1 MGNSNSSQNIG
12 FKYFLGLHAVLS
24 QNKLRILG
32 LKFGEKIAWTG
43 SKAGGETI
51 PVDNKELFGG
61 SDAEGGVSGSIDVLD
76 GGPAQTKN
84 DYLQGAIGGVISAY
98 RGVTSLVFRQFY
110 FGNNPYL
117 KRMAVKA
124 IDNEIAALWYEEK
137 AFVNIDVNMNGAE
150 VYISMDIS
158 LSMAGTRFTF
168 MKDAVKDYL
177 ESLKGTVNT
186 VKLVGWGASVAYT
199 TEISDCNDEDYDT
212 LITWIETMTLQS
224 SGTSFAAGVSLTT
237 AFFSVDST
245 TEFKG
250 DGILEHEGVKGSA
263 TPDSKSRVV
272 LFMTDGEP
280 NDGQADVDAA
290 LVTLDALVGVDV
302 YCFNIDL
309 TDVQYTEQLDS
320 TPADGVPIIDSSE
333 SGALTDSLQTPFIFW
348 ADMNATHII
357 RDALV
362 YENGG
367 SDSLI
372 GDTFTA
378 VADTHYDEGMGLS
391 LFWRNTLNSEEFIND
406 VKAHADVA
414 TYVDRTTGKH
424 EIKNI
429 RNDYSVGA
437 LFTYDTSNVTKWHD
451 NIGRPLQKNLPNQ
464 LTVVYTKRGDGSEA
478 SITVANIAAIQQ
490 VGRVISEKIEY
501 EGITTDEL
509 AGKVVM
515 RDLAAR
521 TVPLW
526 SGSID
531 VTYAPIGLNLGS
543 EFIVNNPDFGMD
555 AMVVRL
561 TDKEEIGGRKPR
573 VTLTFIEDKFD
584 MPDAAIVAPDIPV
597 VVEGA
602 ALDAPIR
609 LFAEVGYYTLVLDQS
624 RSIIDDQLTADPDS
638 GVVAIAGSKPNNL
651 HSSLDVATDNG
662 AGWVLVSSGG
672 FMPASTL
679 VAGLTEAD
687 VISFDVVNNDGLRQV
702 VAGSLCLVG
711 SEIMR
716 VDNMVISGVNVTMT
730 VGRGCLDTVPEQH
743 AGGAAIL
750 FYDGFA
756 LHDPTTY
763 TAGESIDG
771 KILPK
776 TSEGRLSLDDATTE
790 SVTLDSRAIRPYPV
804 GNLAMD
810 GEVVP
815 TGIMAESVA
824 VTWAHRDR
832 TLQLTTSVE
841 DYEDASIGP
850 ETGVEYTVEVRAI
863 LPTED
868 FFAGS
873 DFFDG
878 FDFFSDDGDGTL
890 IRSEVVGQNTEY
902 TYEESGVYD
911 FFAAADFFEPSDFF
925 GVTAPNFFAGVDFFA
940 PLDFF
945 GVVGGRALRTQI
957 KVSVERDGYDNWT
970 TASVEGQHFQAPR
983 NLTLREI

>member
-1 MGNSNSSQNIG
+1 
-12 FKYFLGLHAVLS
+12 
-24 QNKLRILG
+24 
-32 LKFGEKIAWTG
+32 
-43 SKAGGETI
+43 
-51 PVDNKELFGG
+51 
-61 SDAEGGVSGSIDVLD
+61 
-76 GGPAQTKN
+76 
-84 DYLQGAIGGVISAY
+84 
-98 RGVTSLVFRQFY
+98 
-110 FGNNPYL
+110 
-117 KRMAVKA
+117 
-124 IDNEIAALWYEEK
+124 
-137 AFVNIDVNMNGAE
+137 
-150 VYISMDIS
+150 
-158 LSMAGTRFTF
+158 
-168 MKDAVKDYL
+168 
-177 ESLKGTVNT
+177 
-186 VKLVGWGASVAYT
+186 
-199 TEISDCNDEDYDT
+199 
-212 LITWIETMTLQS
+212 
-224 SGTSFAAGVSLTT
+224 
-237 AFFSVDST
+237 
-245 TEFKG
+245 
-250 DGILEHEGVKGSA
+250 
-263 TPDSKSRVV
+263 
-272 LFMTDGEP
+272 
-280 NDGQADVDAA
+280 
-290 LVTLDALVGVDV
+290 
-302 YCFNIDL
+302 
-309 TDVQYTEQLDS
+309 
-320 TPADGVPIIDSSE
+320 
-333 SGALTDSLQTPFIFW
+333 
-348 ADMNATHII
+348 
-357 RDALV
+357 
-362 YENGG
+362 
-367 SDSLI
+367 
-372 GDTFTA
+372 
-378 VADTHYDEGMGLS
+378 
-391 LFWRNTLNSEEFIND
+391 
-406 VKAHADVA
+406 
-414 TYVDRTTGKH
+414 
-424 EIKNI
+424 
-429 RNDYSVGA
+429 
-437 LFTYDTSNVTKWHD
+437 
-451 NIGRPLQKNLPNQ
+451 
-464 LTVVYTKRGDGSEA
+464 
-478 SITVANIAAIQQ
+478 
-490 VGRVISEKIEY
+490 
-501 EGITTDEL
+501 
-509 AGKVVM
+509 
-515 RDLAAR
+515 
-521 TVPLW
+521 
-526 SGSID
+526 
-531 VTYAPIGLNLGS
+531 
-543 EFIVNNPDFGMD
+543 
-555 AMVVRL
+555 
-561 TDKEEIGGRKPR
+561 
-573 VTLTFIEDKFD
+573 
-584 MPDAAIVAPDIPV
+584 
-597 VVEGA
+597 
-602 ALDAPIR
+602 
-609 LFAEVGYYTLVLDQS
+609 
-624 RSIIDDQLTADPDS
+624 
-638 GVVAIAGSKPNNL
+638 
-651 HSSLDVATDNG
+651 
-662 AGWVLVSSGG
+662 
-672 FMPASTL
+672 MPASTL